1 VNPVLTFVAPP
12 PGLAPLVDFSLD
24 KIDGADG
31 LYAMHALHAD
41 LDSELR
47 LFLLDA
53 QVHLPDYAPML
64 TDEQCAAVD
73 VTTPEDAIV
82 LVVAN
87 PAADGTTVNLL
98 APIVVNAST
107 GASAQFILEGQ
118 NYSLR
123 QELRSAA

>member
-31 LYAMHALHAD
+31 LYAMHAAR
-41 LDSELR
+41 DSELR

-73 VTTPEDAIV
+73 VTAPEDAIV

-87 PAADGTTVNLL
+87 PADEGTTVNLL

-118 NYSLR
+118 DYSLR
-123 QELRSAA
+123 QELRPAA

>member
-1 VNPVLTFVAPP
+1 MNPVLTFVAPP

-31 LYAMHALHAD
+31 LYAMHASRDA
-41 LDSELR
+41 ELR

-87 PAADGTTVNLL
+87 PAEEGTTVNLL

-118 NYSLR
+118 DYSLR
-123 QELRSAA
+123 QELRPAA

>member
-12 PGLAPLVDFSLD
+12 PGLGELVDFSLD
-24 KIDGADG
+24 KIAGADG
-31 LYAMHALHAD
+31 LYAMHASR
-41 LDSELR
+41 DSALR

-64 TDEQCAAVD
+64 TDEQCAAVN
-73 VTTPEDAIV
+73 VTTPEDALV

-87 PAADGTTVNLL
+87 PAEEGTTVNLL
-98 APIVVNAST
+98 APIVINAST

-118 NYSLR
+118 DYSLR
-123 QELRSAA
+123 EELRPAA

>member
-31 LYAMHALHAD
+31 LYAMHAS

-64 TDEQCAAVD
+64 TDEQCAAVN
-73 VTTPEDAIV
+73 VTTPDDAIV

-87 PAADGTTVNLL
+87 PAEEGTTVNLL

-118 NYSLR
+118 DYSLR
-123 QELRSAA
+123 QELRPAA

>member
-1 VNPVLTFVAPP
+1 MNPVLTFVAPP

-24 KIDGADG
+24 KIAGADG
-31 LYAMHALHAD
+31 LYAMHAAR
-41 LDSELR
+41 DSELR

-64 TDEQCAAVD
+64 TDEQCAAVN
-73 VTTPEDAIV
+73 VTTPDDAIV

-87 PAADGTTVNLL
+87 PGEEGTTVNLL

-118 NYSLR
+118 DYSLR
-123 QELRSAA
+123 QELRPAA

>member
-1 VNPVLTFVAPP
+1 MNPVLTFVAPP

-31 LYAMHALHAD
+31 LYAMHAN

-64 TDEQCAAVD
+64 TDEQCASID
-73 VTTPEDAIV
+73 VRTPEDAIV

-87 PAADGTTVNLL
+87 PAEDGTTVNLL

-123 QELRSAA
+123 QELRAAA

>member
-31 LYAMHALHAD
+31 LYAMHAASD
-41 LDSELR
+41 AELR

-53 QVHLPDYAPML
+53 QVHLPGYAPML

-73 VTTPEDAIV
+73 VTTPQDAIV

-87 PAADGTTVNLL
+87 PAEEGTTVNLL

-118 NYSLR
+118 DYSLR
-123 QELRSAA
+123 QELRPAA